1 MRRKGS
7 TRPYTMLTGL
17 TAWTAQRF
25 GWSDPGV
32 EDEFVPIYEKCREF
46 TGTSWERLYALYKSV
61 KYVID
66 SGVPGDLVECGVWRG
81 GSVMM
86 IAYTLLA
93 ADVKDRSVFLY
104 DTFEGMSK
112 PTTEDADSTSRTPA
126 EIRWRAE
133 ARETGNAWAS
143 ASLAEVKRN
152 VYSTGYPQSRL
163 TFVKGRVEETIP
175 RTIPEKISLLRLD
188 TDWYA
193 STKHELEHLYPRLAR
208 EGVLV
213 LDDYGHW
220 LGARKAV
227 DEYFASH
234 PPAILL
240 NRVDYTGRVG
250 IKSRE

>member
-1 MRRKGS
+1 MPSRGPS
-7 TRPYTMLTGL
+7 RPYTWLTGL
-17 TAWTAQRF
+17 TAWTARKF

-32 EDEFVPIYEKCREF
+32 EEEFVSLYEKCREF
-46 TGTSWERLYALYKSV
+46 TGTSWERLYALYKAV
-61 KYVID
+61 KYVVE
-66 SGVPGDLVECGVWRG
+66 SRVPGDLVECGVWRG

-93 ADVKDRSVFLY
+93 SGATDRNVFLY

-112 PTTEDADSTSRTPA
+112 PTAEDADSASRTPA
-126 EIRWRAE
+126 EVRWRAD
-133 ARETGNAWAS
+133 ARATGNAWAS
-143 ASLAEVKRN
+143 ASLTDVQHN
-152 VYSTGYPQSRL
+152 VYSTGYPRNRL
-163 TFVKGRVEETIP
+163 TFVKGKVEETIP
-175 RTIPEKISLLRLD
+175 RTAPEQIALLRLD

-193 STKHELEHLYPRLAR
+193 STKHELENLYPRLAR
-208 EGVLV
+208 DGVLI

-227 DEYFASH
+227 DEYFAAH

-240 NRVDYTGRVG
+240 NRVDYTARVG